1 MEITHNK
8 KKRRVEKMKFKKTL
22 SLIFIAILSFVLIAC
37 EDKSYMEEAIAEVDM
52 LMEDLGFENGDT
64 FSLINKYQSV
74 TITWE
79 SMDLDIIDQNGDV
92 NSIGLNTDVEVMIV
106 VTFTEGKVTEERN
119 YFVMVYKI
127 DNTDP
132 DPDPDPDPEPDPDEA
147 DREKINLVKN
157 SLNLPETTRTNLDL
171 VTLSNGVVL
180 SWSSNHDAITSEGVV
195 TRSEDEDI
203 EVTLTVTLTSGNV
216 TDTKEFVVIVERED
230 VLTEAKNSLVLPTS
244 TDKNLEL
251 PLTTGKDNLVKVTWE
266 SNNVEVMTHEGVVNR
281 SLTEDVTVT
290 LTATLTYKEQ
300 APQTRD
306 FEVVVLKDP
315 LLDNV
320 VASLE
325 VPTEV
330 VRDLILP
337 TNIEGVSIVWTSNN
351 AAITPEGVVTR
362 SQEESIDV
370 TLTATLNYKGHE
382 KELVFEVVVLVA
394 PTERLSDPFGLVLQ
408 MDRKAIVGGA
418 YSPGP
423 AYANQLRFVWYLN
436 GESVA
441 EDIITHNSGGFDYFF
456 ESFLETLPAGTYTVK
471 VQGLSN
477 GTTALDSN
485 LVEVPGTI
493 TKTLPHLDS
502 FTLTLEENLVTWEPV
517 LNAESYA
524 IYVNDAFVKDTTL
537 TSFEIN
543 PESLELLYGNHTIK
557 VVASATGFMDSQATT
572 SFEYVNEN
580 AQQVEA
586 PTNLNIDTDGVLTWD
601 SVEHAT
607 GYRIVVGSQTITL
620 ELETS
625 FDLTTLNLAGGEHNV
640 ELYALGDGQDY
651 LNSNKAEI
659 TYTAPEPAQ
668 QLLPLTAAAIVVG
681 NDPGHYFFLIHN
693 NPAGQTVVEQE
704 GWDGDFFIEV
714 IKDGEVVLTIE
725 DLKFTAY
732 GGQIRLHWGGKP
744 GNDNFT
750 GLPDG
755 VYTISVQLVAAG
767 YVASEPY
774 TFTINW

>member
-1 MEITHNK
+1 
-8 KKRRVEKMKFKKTL
+8 MKFKKTL
-22 SLIFIAILSFVLIAC
+22 TLIFIAILSFVLIAC
-37 EDKSYMEEAIAEVDM
+37 EDKSYMQEAIAEVDM

-127 DNTDP
+127 ESTDP

-171 VTLSNGVVL
+171 VSLSNGVVL
-180 SWSSNHDAITSEGVV
+180 SWSSDHEAITSEGIV

-230 VLTEAKNSLVLPTS
+230 VLTEAKNSLVLPSS

-251 PLTTGKDNLVKVTWE
+251 PLTTGKDNLVTVTWE
-266 SNNVEVMTHEGVVNR
+266 SNNVEVITHAGVVNR
-281 SLTEDVTVT
+281 SLNEDITVT

-300 APQTRD
+300 TPQTRD

-315 LLDNV
+315 LLDEVIDN
-320 VASLE
+320 LE
-325 VPTEV
+325 VPTDV

-337 TNIEGVSIVWTSNN
+337 ASVQGVSITWSSNN
-351 AAITPEGVVTR
+351 PAIATNGVVTR
-362 SQEESIDV
+362 GEADTPV
-370 TLTATLNYKGHE
+370 TLTASLSYKGIE
-382 KELVFEVVVLVA
+382 REITFDVIVKQMPTTKLNSPDGIVVQTTKIVLGA
-394 PTERLSDPFGLVLQ
+394 FTPD
-408 MDRKAIVGGA
+408 VGYG
-418 YSPGP
+418 
-423 AYANQLRFVWYLN
+423 NQIRFVWYLN
-436 GESVA
+436 GVA
-441 EDIITHNSGGFDYFF
+441 TADDIKGHTSGGYDYLY
-456 ESFLETLPAGTYTVK
+456 ESFLDSLEPGTYTVK
-471 VQGLSN
+471 VQYLSD
-477 GTTALDSN
+477 GTALDSD
-485 LVEVPGTI
+485 LVNVPGTF
-493 TKTLPHLDS
+493 TKTGPILDG
-502 FTLTLEENLVTWEPV
+502 FTLTLDANQLTWDEV
-517 LNAESYA
+517 SNAENYS
-524 IYVNDAFVKDTTL
+524 IYVDNVFITETNI
-537 TSFEIN
+537 TSYEID
-543 PESLELLYGNHTIK
+543 PEVLELSYGDHTFK
-557 VVASATGFMDSQATT
+557 VVATASGYGSSEASTT
-572 SFEYVNEN
+572 YEYINEN
-580 AQQVEA
+580 AVRLDT
-586 PTNLNIDTDGVLTWD
+586 PTNVSVDSETGVLTWD
-601 SVEHAT
+601 AVEHAT

-620 ELETS
+620 ELETT
-625 FDLTTLNLAGGEHNV
+625 FDLTTLNLAGGDHNV

-668 QLLPLTAAAIVVG
+668 QLLPLTAAAILVG

-693 NPAGQTVVEQE
+693 NSAGQTVVEQE

-732 GGQIRLHWGGKP
+732 GVQIRLHWGGKP